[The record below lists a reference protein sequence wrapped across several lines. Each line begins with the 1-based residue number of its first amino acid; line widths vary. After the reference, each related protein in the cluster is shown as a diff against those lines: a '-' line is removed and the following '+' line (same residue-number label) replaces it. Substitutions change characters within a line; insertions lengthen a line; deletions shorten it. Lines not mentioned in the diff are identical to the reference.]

1 MNNPRPV
8 CEHQQ
13 PTRLRVRS
21 VRAGGEYRRQR
32 ALGVHAKQFNVRKA
46 LCRLPVNAEPACRRI
61 IEGGEHERR

>member
-21 VRAGGEYRRQR
+21 VRAGEIM
-32 ALGVHAKQFNVRKA
+32 ALLR
-46 LCRLPVNAEPACRRI
+46 
-61 IEGGEHERR
+61 